1 MGLYRTTGASPNNRP
16 GARVA
21 QTGSTVLV
29 NGRQEIPITP
39 VEVAAGDYWIVTLF
53 DTQTSVAADPG
64 FVTIRYVN
72 TQTPFATG
80 LPADFATLQVLN
92 EGFFRTNFYIVLLQ

>member
-1 MGLYRTTGASPNNRP
+1 
-16 GARVA
+16 
-21 QTGSTVLV
+21 
-29 NGRQEIPITP
+29 
-39 VEVAAGDYWIVTLF
+39 
-53 DTQTSVAADPG
+53 
-64 FVTIRYVN
+64 VTIRYVN